1 MPAAS
6 ATTRVLPEPEA
17 TAAEQDVSVRLRM
30 VTARLYRR
38 LERTKAG
45 AALTSVETT
54 VLATTARRGPVGL
67 SDLARAEGMN
77 PSMLSRVIRHLEDS
91 GLIVRRNDPDDRRAA
106 LVEATPA
113 GKRLHERIRAERS
126 DSLSALL
133 AKLSP
138 GEQAAL
144 CAGLPVLEAIA
155 EQLKGRSRP

>member
-1 MPAAS
+1 M
-6 ATTRVLPEPEA
+6 TRVLSESEA
-17 TAAEQDVSVRLRM
+17 TAAEEDVAVRLRM
-30 VTARLYRR
+30 VIARLFRR
-38 LERTKAG
+38 LERTRAG
-45 AALTSVETT
+45 AALTSVEMT
-54 VLATTARRGPVGL
+54 VLATAARRGPVGL

-91 GLIVRRNDPDDRRAA
+91 GLIVRRSDPDDRRAA

-144 CAGLPVLEAIA
+144 RAGLLVIEGIA
-155 EQLKGRSRP
+155 EQLKGSRS

>member
-6 ATTRVLPEPEA
+6 DTTKVLPELES
-17 TAAEQDVSVRLRM
+17 TAAEEDVSVRLRM
-30 VTARLYRR
+30 VTARLSRR
-38 LERTKAG
+38 LERTRAG

-77 PSMLSRVIRHLEDS
+77 PSMLSRVVRHLEDS
-91 GLIVRRNDPDDRRAA
+91 GLIVRRSDPDDRRAV
-106 LVEATPA
+106 LVAATPA

-144 CAGLPVLEAIA
+144 RAGLLVIEGIA
-155 EQLKGRSRP
+155 EQLKGSRP